1 MSKKLESIYDL
12 QWDARAIIEANAG
25 TGKTYTIVGLFLR
38 LLLEKELKVD
48 EILVVTFTNKAAS
61 ELRERILE
69 SLRTAK
75 LVLNG
80 EKETIDDFL
89 RELFKRTEDRKD
101 AVKIINQA
109 ILNFDDSL
117 ISTIHGFCQKVLREE
132 ALLAGSSFGA
142 EIFRQDSQ
150 LDEATEDFWR
160 EYVAENSS
168 TEPGQYN
175 LEILYNLKKVNSD
188 SAHPDT
194 LKKVLNDLFKK
205 PYAEVEGEVMDNVQG
220 YLADV
225 LSLRDKLKRSWDKH
239 RSQILKEFL
248 ECDLSHYSERN
259 VTSRIQKMDDF
270 LNFPLYGNEII
281 DQLKYFKWSYVS
293 DDSNLT
299 SKGTVKPE
307 YCEFFDLVDEYSDLI
322 SDIEKV
328 KTTVLL
334 EAYNRINERRI
345 NLKKDSETYSY
356 DDLLIKLRDA
366 LTVGTNADKL
376 VRKLRKRYSV
386 ALVDEFQDTDPIQYK
401 IFDKIYPAN
410 SVDSS
415 LLMIGDPKQAIYTF
429 RGADVY
435 AYLKAKNEL
444 QGEVYTLQDNYRSS
458 EGVIEGVNALFGF
471 SDYPFLDE
479 QIEYNPSGVGMEHLS
494 QQFLQNGKQV
504 PGIHFT
510 VYEPFQTGKDDL
522 RYYSVH
528 QTVREIG
535 EMLED
540 STLQI
545 FDEESEVMRRVKPGD
560 IAILVAK
567 NRDAE
572 KVKHELKKVGLSA
585 VTYSR
590 EKVLESFEAI
600 RIKLLMESVLDP
612 ESSSKAGN
620 LLVSGF
626 FGFDGD
632 HLYKAGDDESFLT
645 QLFEILNQLNEIWYS
660 HGFYAMIRHLLFKK
674 ESLHHFSAQPD
685 SERVLTNLFHL
696 ADICA
701 KAEQEHALSM
711 GELYHW
717 FLDEMKQAEDD
728 DEKTQLLE
736 SDQKLIK
743 ILTVHTSKG
752 LEFPIVF
759 CPFLW
764 EGTRKEKGD
773 EFNEYHD
780 ENNRLKINVDFR
792 KDANT
797 EIVQKSILESVSE
810 EVRKTYVAITR
821 AKYQCRIIWGSH
833 TESHLSGMGGIML
846 GKKFIE
852 EQIDNKLGEKDKQV
866 STTKFIDII
875 SEVQAQ
881 HADFI
886 SIKKISEY
894 YQREEPVKLSDEFE
908 AVPDFQP
915 YSGPVKI
922 QPGRRLDSFSSLTS
936 HGGDASQPDYDQT
949 LESYVSFLQDSS
961 EQQRKQSIFT
971 FPKGATAGTAIHK
984 LFEHE
989 DFEFAA
995 ANQTNLIPITEEVLD
1010 QYNFDKK
1017 WSGVLQKMMRDVT
1030 GSTIG
1035 DLDLSQVKRV
1045 DEIREMEFHFPSSD
1059 LQLDEILEIIRNSP
1073 HSHKNKSRL
1082 QNYLTGFIDLTVR
1095 QNGKYYILDY
1105 KSNYLGDQIEDY
1117 APEKLRREIESV
1129 NYDVQYHI
1137 YTVALKKYLTTRI
1150 PNFDYDRDF
1159 GGVAYLFVRGMRAD
1173 SNNGVWSVK
1182 PEKEVID
1189 RLEIYLTSETNQEE
1203 MQR

>member
-1 MSKKLESIYDL
+1 MSKKLKSIYDL

-25 TGKTYTIVGLFLR
+25 TGKTYTIVALFLR

-75 LVLNG
+75 LVLSG
-80 EKETIDDFL
+80 ENETNDAFL
-89 RELFKRTEDRKD
+89 RELLEKTVDKED
-101 AVKIINQA
+101 AVKVINQA

-117 ISTIHGFCQKVLREE
+117 ISTIHGFCQKILREE
-132 ALLAGSSFGA
+132 ALLAGSSFDA
-142 EIFRQDSQ
+142 EISRQDSQ

-160 EYVAENSS
+160 EYVADNSS
-168 TEPGQYN
+168 TEPGQYK
-175 LEILYNLKKVNSD
+175 LEVLYNLKKGNSD

-205 PYAEVEGEVMDNVQG
+205 PYAEVEGEVMKDVDR
-220 YLADV
+220 YLKEII
-225 LSLRDKLKRSWDKH
+225 SLRKNLKGSWDENLEFI
-239 RSQILKEFL
+239 RKEFL
-248 ECDLSHYSERN
+248 DNDLSRFSQYAEG
-259 VTSRIQKMDDF
+259 RILKMDNF
-270 LNFPLYGNEII
+270 LKSPLHGCEVI
-281 DQLKYFKWSYVS
+281 DQLKYFKWSYLD

-299 SKGTVKPE
+299 SKGTKKPQF
-307 YCEFFDLVDEYSDLI
+307 CNFFELIDEYSDLI

-328 KTTVLL
+328 RTTVLL
-334 EAYNRINERRI
+334 EAYSKINERRI
-345 NLKKDSETYSY
+345 NLKKESETYSY
-356 DDLLIKLRDA
+356 DDLLIRLRDV
-366 LTVGTNADKL
+366 LTVGSNADNL
-376 VRKLRKRYSV
+376 TRKLRKRYSV
-386 ALVDEFQDTDPIQYK
+386 ALVDEFQDTDPVQYK

-458 EGVIEGVNALFGF
+458 EGVIEGVNALFGA
-471 SDYPFLDE
+471 SDFPFLDE

-528 QTVREIG
+528 QTVREIC
-535 EMLED
+535 EVLED
-540 STLQI
+540 PSLQI
-545 FDEESEVMRRVKPGD
+545 FDEELEVMRRVKPGD

-572 KVKHELKKVGLSA
+572 KVKHELKKIGLSA

-632 HLYKAGDDESFLT
+632 HLYKAGDDEAFLT

-660 HGFYAMIRHLLFKK
+660 KGFYAMIRHLLFKH

-701 KAEQEHALSM
+701 KAEQEQALSM

-717 FLDEMKQAEDD
+717 FLNEMKQAEDD

-780 ENNRLKINVDFR
+780 QKNRLKINVDFR

-833 TESHLSGMGGIML
+833 TESHLSGMGGIIL

-852 EQIDNKLGEKDKQV
+852 ENIDNKLGQKDKQI
-866 STTKFIDII
+866 STTKFIDSI
-875 SEVQAQ
+875 SEIQAQ
-881 HADFI
+881 HTDFI
-886 SIKKISEY
+886 SIKKFSEY
-894 YQREEPVKLSDEFE
+894 YQREEPVMMSDELDTI
-908 AVPDFQP
+908 PDFQP
-915 YSGPVKI
+915 YSGPVQI
-922 QPGRRLDSFSSLTS
+922 QPGRRLDSFSSLSS

-971 FPKGATAGTAIHK
+971 FPKGAKAGTAIHK

-995 ANQTNLIPITEEVLD
+995 ADQTNLIPIAEEVLD

-1030 GSTIG
+1030 GSTTG
-1035 DLDLSQVKRV
+1035 DLDLSQVKRD

-1073 HSHKNKSRL
+1073 QTHKNKSRL

-1095 QNGKYYILDY
+1095 QDGKYYILDY
-1105 KSNYLGDQIEDY
+1105 KSNYLGDHNEDY
-1117 APEKLRREIESV
+1117 EPAKLKREIESA

-1173 SNNGVWSVK
+1173 SNNGVWKVK

-1189 RLEIYLTSETNQEE
+1189 RLEKYLTSEINREE
-1203 MQR
+1203 VQR